1 MGASHTR
8 TSSPRLSTTHSPVG
22 SLVSVIAGIVHLV
35 LLIYIFVLFARLIL
49 DYIPLFNRE
58 WRPKGFGLV
67 IAEAVYT
74 VTDPP
79 IRFFRRII
87 PPLRIGGLSLD
98 FGFALTM
105 FVVLILMAIV
115 RAIGGAA
122 S

>member
-1 MGASHTR
+1 M
-8 TSSPRLSTTHSPVG
+8 G

-67 IAEAVYT
+67 VAEAVYT